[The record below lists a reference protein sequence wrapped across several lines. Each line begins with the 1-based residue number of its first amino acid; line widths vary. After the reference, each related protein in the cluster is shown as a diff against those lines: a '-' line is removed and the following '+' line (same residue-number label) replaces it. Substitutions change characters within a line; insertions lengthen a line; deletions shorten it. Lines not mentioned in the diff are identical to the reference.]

1 MAIFTAQYSL
11 SSTPTEIVPNN
22 FVAEEVHIHVSSGSA
37 YIGDSTVSATTG
49 LRIDNGDKL
58 MFNTHVGSVYAM
70 SSGSASMT
78 VAVIEK

>member
-11 SSTPTEIVPNN
+11 SSTPTLIVADN
-22 FVAEEVHIHVSSGSA
+22 FVAEEVHIHVLSGSA

-49 LRIDNGDKL
+49 LKMDNGDKL
-58 MFNTHVGSVYAM
+58 MFNTHVGAVYAM
-70 SSGSASMT
+70 TSGSASMA